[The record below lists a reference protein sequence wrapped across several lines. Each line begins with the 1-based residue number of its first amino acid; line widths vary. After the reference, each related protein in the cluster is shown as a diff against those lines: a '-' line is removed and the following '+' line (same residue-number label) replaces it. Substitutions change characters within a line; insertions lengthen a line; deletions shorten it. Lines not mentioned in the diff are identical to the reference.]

1 MKLNLRSRL
10 FLSHLL
16 VVLVGIGSL
25 AIVNRIWSPRM
36 FVLQLERLE
45 GTGFR
50 LRYARTQ
57 LTRGFDLV
65 WSRSTLLSVGAGVT
79 AAGALSYWAARW
91 IARPLKDMEGVTEDF
106 AAGSVQARMP
116 SSDIPELNQLSTS
129 FNRMAAS
136 IEGVEQRRRAL
147 IGDLTHE
154 LRTPLTVVR
163 GYLEELAEGR
173 IEPTPELYERLIR
186 ETRRLERLVNE
197 TQELSKTEA
206 GHLPIQAQPVAVR
219 SLLANLRD
227 RFADQILDDDPQL
240 RLDCAPNLPP
250 VLADPDRLEQILV
263 NLLGNAL
270 RHTPTGSIVL
280 WARPCAGD
288 RHTLEMG
295 VTDTGEGIAEAD
307 LPHVFERFW
316 RGDRA
321 RSRDLSGRSTGAGI
335 GLALSRSLVEL
346 QGGRIAVDSEL
357 GQGSTFRFTLP
368 IA

>member
-1 MKLNLRSRL
+1 VKLNLRSRL

-57 LTRGFDLV
+57 LIRGFDLV
-65 WSRSTLLSVGAGVT
+65 WNRSTLLSTLAGAT
-79 AAGALSYWAARW
+79 AAGALSYWASRW
-91 IARPLKDMEGVTEDF
+91 IAHPLKDMEGVTEQF
-106 AAGSVQARMP
+106 AAGTTEIRMNP
-116 SSDIPELNQLSTS
+116 SDIPELNQLSNS

-136 IEGVEQRRRAL
+136 IEGVEQRRREL

-173 IEPTPELYERLIR
+173 IEPTPELYARLIR

-206 GHLPIQAQPVAVR
+206 GHLPIHPRPVAVR

-240 RLDCAPNLPP
+240 RLDCPANLPP

-280 WARPCAGD
+280 WAKHGD